1 MGTFIHDF
9 VKGECVTQVRA
20 IGPQSDTIQPFT
32 VVNLDVC
39 PRDVHDISDAI
50 TLYTNQS
57 LVEGNFPFTSR
68 QQYAA
73 KCVLA
78 ERSRHTLCCWLII
91 AVNVAENLSSLAS
104 VAVGYVCSYDHDIG
118 PSILAFKS
126 FVIAWLWLCNIA
138 KVTLFSEAETTVKH
152 PRHHNPCLAFGS
164 ISQSTVYQDQS
175 LKVLNSAHLC
185 IVLPI

>member
-78 ERSRHTLCCWLII
+78 ERSGHTLCCWLII
-91 AVNVAENLSSLAS
+91 AVNVAENLSSLAF
-104 VAVGYVCSYDHDIG
+104 VAVGYVCLFIWPWHWPQHFGLHIIHDR
-118 PSILAFKS
+118 ILRLCH
-126 FVIAWLWLCNIA
+126 IASHSVLRRRNDC
-138 KVTLFSEAETTVKH
+138 ETSKTPQSMLGFWVNK
-152 PRHHNPCLAFGS
+152 LIDS
-164 ISQSTVYQDQS
+164 ISRPV
-175 LKVLNSAHLC
+175 VE
-185 IVLPI
+185 IF